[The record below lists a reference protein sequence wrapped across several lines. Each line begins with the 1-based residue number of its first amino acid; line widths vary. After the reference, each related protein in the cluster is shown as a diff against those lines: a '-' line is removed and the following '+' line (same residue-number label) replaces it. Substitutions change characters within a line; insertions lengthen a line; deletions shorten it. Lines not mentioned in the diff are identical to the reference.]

1 MTAETDLY
9 IPQGTTW
16 SQSWQIINYDLTGTT
31 WTGRSQVRR
40 TADSEDVLHD
50 LAVTLDEDILTVSV
64 LPEESSAW
72 PWKTGVYDVEIEAAD
87 GRVLRVV
94 QGGVYVSREVTR
106 D

>member
-16 SQSWQIINYDLTGTT
+16 SQSWQITHYDLTGTT

-40 TADSEDVLHD
+40 HADSEIVLHD
-50 LAVTLDEDILTVSV
+50 FTVSV
-64 LPEESSAW
+64 DEAIVTLSVLPDISSTW
-72 PWKTGVYDVEIEAAD
+72 TWKTGVYDVEIVAED
-87 GRVLRVV
+87 GRVLRLV
-94 QGGVYVSREVTR
+94 QGGIYVSREVTR

>member
-40 TADSEDVLHD
+40 CADSEDVLHD
-50 LAVTLDEDILTVSV
+50 FAVSVDEDIVTVSV
-64 LPEESSAW
+64 PPDTSSAW
-72 PWKTGVYDVEIEAAD
+72 TWKTGVYDVEIEAAD